1 MHHFLTF
8 RKSLYAASAALAV
21 TLMLLSGCDSGDKA
35 KPEPLGEEGV
45 PQVVER
51 APLPKEIMPPGAG
64 DTARGKL
71 IYEKHCHFCHGRQGL
86 GDGPVGIA
94 VSPHPA
100 DFVNDTKRMKKTDE
114 ELFESLSMGIRKELG
129 GEEMA
134 MPSWKGTLSAEER
147 RDVISYIRQLSAEGK
162 KKKITGK

>member
-1 MHHFLTF
+1 MQQFLSL
-8 RKSLYAASAALAV
+8 KKPLYAVSAALAV
-21 TLMLLSGCDSGDKA
+21 TLMLLGGCDSGDKA
-35 KPEPLGEEGV
+35 KPEPPGEPEA
-45 PQVVER
+45 PRVVER
-51 APLPKEIMPPGAG
+51 APIPKELMPSGPA
-64 DTARGKL
+64 DTLRGKL

-114 ELFESLSMGIRKELG
+114 ELFESISTGIRKELG

-134 MPSWKGTLSAEER
+134 MPPWKGTLSPEER

-162 KKKITGK
+162 KKKK